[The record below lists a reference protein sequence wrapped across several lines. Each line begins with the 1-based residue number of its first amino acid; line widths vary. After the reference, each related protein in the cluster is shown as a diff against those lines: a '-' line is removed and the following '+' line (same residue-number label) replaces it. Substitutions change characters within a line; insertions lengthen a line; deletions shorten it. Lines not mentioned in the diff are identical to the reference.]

1 MNRILLILIV
11 SSGFLLIIYANNDM
25 FRQTVIQ
32 RADGHLTNS
41 DMHPHH
47 HQHRVYHYRRNA
59 TEFNLFLIYANENE
73 SLKHK
78 LDLFL
83 KSLLKYTSISIHL
96 HVITDDSS
104 QVSLENSINSM
115 FHRYRGNRLTGR
127 LNHLYTI
134 YDVNDA
140 RHKIKDIHD
149 SLMPLFSYNSGEIEL
164 LINNVSHFLIFPFYR
179 FLLQ

>member
-1 MNRILLILIV
+1 
-11 SSGFLLIIYANNDM
+11 M
-25 FRQTVIQ
+25 FRQNVIQ
-32 RADGHLTNS
+32 RAETQLANS
-41 DMHPHH
+41 ELHHHH

-96 HVITDDSS
+96 HVITDESS

-115 FHRYRGNRLTGR
+115 FFRYRGNRLTGR

-149 SLMPLFSYNSGEIEL
+149 SLMPLFSYNSGEKVEL
-164 LINNVSHFLIFPFYR
+164 CL
-179 FLLQ
+179 